1 MQTAHWAFETNAEA
15 KTKRGETRDH
25 LIVLIKDFRTPV
37 IEDEADLEDRQ
48 DWSKAHAQKLDAL
61 LKTLMI
67 ALTPPEE
74 PWQSIEIVSGTDWDT
89 AVAELEVEDEVLQSA
104 VETLADLEKF
114 IGYKYVMSRQ
124 DGYRAEDWEQK
135 PLKMTILEVDLD
147 GIPQSEINAAKLKLK
162 SLV

>member
-25 LIVLIKDFRTPV
+25 LIELIKDFRTPI
-37 IEDEADLEDRQ
+37 IEDGGDLEVRQ
-48 DWSKAHAQKLDAL
+48 EWSNADVQKLDAL

-67 ALTPPEE
+67 ALTPPGE
-74 PWQSIEIVSGTDWDT
+74 PWESIEIVSGTDWDT
-89 AVAELEVEDEVLQSA
+89 AEAELEVEDEVLQSA

-124 DGYRAEDWEQK
+124 DRYRAEDWE
-135 PLKMTILEVDLD
+135 
-147 GIPQSEINAAKLKLK
+147 
-162 SLV
+162 